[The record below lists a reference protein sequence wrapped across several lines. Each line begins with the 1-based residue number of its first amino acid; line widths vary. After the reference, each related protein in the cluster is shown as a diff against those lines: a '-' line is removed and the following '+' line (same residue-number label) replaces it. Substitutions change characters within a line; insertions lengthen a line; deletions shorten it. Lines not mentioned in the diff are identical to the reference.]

1 MCHGKDFSIFGIK
14 VRPENLDWS
23 GTVTVFKLTGP
34 PICFFETFGYLSF
47 PNLIVNWITAI
58 EDALEKLWAE
68 NGNDYHGRIAP
79 VLQDLAL
86 PSLLWA
92 AVKNWLRYWT
102 ICEFWALSPV
112 CWATTSITYIRNYS
126 NYYVGDTDWYK
137 ERLHI
142 KIAST

>member
-1 MCHGKDFSIFGIK
+1 MAKISASLGLK

-58 EDALEKLWAE
+58 EDALQKLWAE

-92 AVKNWLRYWT
+92 VVKNWLRYRT

-126 NYYVGDTDWYK
+126 NYYLGDTDWYK